1 MENRARNTEEIL
13 KTKVT
18 QGISTQEAKAK
29 VEAQRKPACPKL
41 AYSTAVK
48 QILPAQIAEKENL
61 KISILESQV
70 QQLQLVVK
78 RLTSE
83 VKSLTKALNPPVVPV
98 QPKDRAPAAKADPAK
113 EDVRGKGRT
122 QQAPVV
128 HINRDLADNQ
138 PDQQDDSPSICN
150 PDVDENQPGRG
161 DNEAQGDLTPVT
173 PPSEDDTPKEDDVM
187 QPFNQ
192 ENDSPLDLS
201 LTSSVALPITPN
213 IQKSGHDTAGHCSI
227 IITKKDPIPPRKPPS
242 TTSLT
247 TPPRKSSST
256 TILITKNAEKSKK
269 KLLVKRKATKI
280 LSPRRRPPTPP
291 KFVSPGI
298 TRSGTPLRKNNGYAK
313 IKKK

>member
-1 MENRARNTEEIL
+1 M
-13 KTKVT
+13 
-18 QGISTQEAKAK
+18 
-29 VEAQRKPACPKL
+29 
-41 AYSTAVK
+41 
-48 QILPAQIAEKENL
+48 
-61 KISILESQV
+61 
-70 QQLQLVVK
+70 K

-83 VKSLTKALNPPVVPV
+83 VKSLTKALSSPVVPA
-98 QPKDRAPAAKADPAK
+98 QPKDRAPTAKADPAK

-161 DNEAQGDLTPVT
+161 DNEAQGDLTPVIQ
-173 PPSEDDTPKEDDVM
+173 PGEDDAPGEDDVM

-213 IQKSGHDTAGHCSI
+213 IQKSCHDTAEHCSI
-227 IITKKDPIPPRKPPS
+227 ITTKKDPIPPRKPPS

-247 TPPRKSSST
+247 TPSRKSSST
-256 TILITKNAEKSKK
+256 TGLIKKNAEKSKK

-291 KFVSPGI
+291 KFVSPGV
-298 TRSGTPLRKNNGYAK
+298 TRSGTPLRKNNG
-313 IKKK
+313 